1 MPLSHLKIL
10 ENISSVRI
18 FFFFGVVFFFVRIF
32 ISLQIFFSYTYIYL
46 TCISTFSYVFIYVCK
61 INRSLIFK
69 INSFLFARPVDW
81 TAQWLLSNWSK
92 MFECLRQFAA
102 AADFMCVL
110 YMCVCMVTTFYMYI
124 QDPMMICFVEKR
136 RENVVLVCVC
146 VCCVS
151 RINLYEEKISCLYPT
166 TRLLHTYSDI
176 PQ

>member
-1 MPLSHLKIL
+1 ML
-10 ENISSVRI
+10 I
-18 FFFFGVVFFFVRIF
+18 FFCASLSFEDSWKYIKCSYFLLFWCCIFFCANFYKFAN
-32 ISLQIFFSYTYIYL
+32 FFSYTYIFL
-46 TCISTFSYVFIYVCK
+46 TCISTFLYVFIYVCK

-146 VCCVS
+146 VYVAWV
-151 RINLYEEKISCLYPT
+151 E
-166 TRLLHTYSDI
+166 
-176 PQ
+176 